1 MQSNKQRLE
10 QSCFAFELSLVYCS
24 LEQRTLPPPPRECCF
39 PGSLL
44 FCILTRPEAAW
55 ALTNYLQHKPGAGL
69 CVSALKMHKTLRPC
83 SGLCPSLLAPLGWP
97 LIPGKCAESVVVLRE
112 PPKIQG
118 RLLGPLR
125 VCSQGVTFHLC
136 WGLRGGLAQRTC
148 GHPGDV
154 RADCELHLHEIIA
167 WGCSLSLYPQ
177 NYLWVQRKR
186 SGNVGG
192 HVHSVVS
199 YA

>member
-69 CVSALKMHKTLRPC
+69 CVECFENAQDIEALQRALSFALGTLGVAFDSWKMC
-83 SGLCPSLLAPLGWP
+83 
-97 LIPGKCAESVVVLRE
+97 
-112 PPKIQG
+112 
-118 RLLGPLR
+118 
-125 VCSQGVTFHLC
+125 
-136 WGLRGGLAQRTC
+136 
-148 GHPGDV
+148 
-154 RADCELHLHEIIA
+154 
-167 WGCSLSLYPQ
+167 
-177 NYLWVQRKR
+177 
-186 SGNVGG
+186 
-192 HVHSVVS
+192 
-199 YA
+199 